1 LRVAY
6 IRVSSIDQNEQ
17 RQIEEMKKFGAE
29 RIFIEK
35 QSGATITHR
44 PVFQEALDFVRDQD
58 IFIVEAIDRLGR
70 NYDEIIASVN
80 YLKKKNVQLII
91 TSLPI
96 MAEAIGNPLL
106 DKFIKDLIIQILA
119 MIAEQERTESKR
131 RQAQGIKIAKANGVY
146 KGRPKLYSANAKDP
160 QRRLVYKNIV
170 EDLKGV
176 AIAKI
181 AKDYNVTRQTVY
193 RIKKRQHGQ
202 SRIVDHAAVSI
213 LFAYFLKNCSN
224 FHQ

>member
-1 LRVAY
+1 MKIAY

-17 RQIEEMKKFGAE
+17 RQIEEMEKFGAE
-29 RIFIEK
+29 KIFIEK
-35 QSGATITHR
+35 QSGATISHR
-44 PVFQEALDFVRDQD
+44 PIFQEALDFVREQD

-70 NYDEIIASVN
+70 NYDEIIDSVN
-80 YLKKKNVQLII
+80 YLKKKNVRLII

-146 KGRPKLYSANAKDP
+146 KGRPKLYSAETKDP
-160 QRRLVYKNIV
+160 QRRLVYKSIV
-170 EDLKGV
+170 QDLENGV
-176 AIAKI
+176 AISKI

-193 RIKKRQHGQ
+193 RIKKEMDQLYR
-202 SRIVDHAAVSI
+202 
-213 LFAYFLKNCSN
+213 LN
-224 FHQ
+224 

>member
-1 LRVAY
+1 MKIAY

-29 RIFIEK
+29 KIFIEK
-35 QSGATITHR
+35 QSGATISHR
-44 PVFQEALDFVRDQD
+44 PIFQEALDFVREQD

-70 NYDEIIASVN
+70 NYDEIIDSVN
-80 YLKKKNVQLII
+80 YLKKNVRLII

-131 RQAQGIKIAKANGVY
+131 RQTQGIKIAKANGVY
-146 KGRPKLYSANAKDP
+146 KGRPKLYSADAKDP
-160 QRRLVYKNIV
+160 QRRLVYRSIV
-170 EDLKGV
+170 QDLENGV
-176 AIAKI
+176 AISKI
-181 AKDYNVTRQTVY
+181 ATDYNVTRQTIY
-193 RIKKRQHGQ
+193 RIKKEIDQL
-202 SRIVDHAAVSI
+202 IV
-213 LFAYFLKNCSN
+213 
-224 FHQ
+224 

>member
-1 LRVAY
+1 MKIAY

-17 RQIEEMKKFGAE
+17 RQIEEMEKFGAE
-29 RIFIEK
+29 KIFIEK
-35 QSGATITHR
+35 QSGATISHR
-44 PVFQEALDFVRDQD
+44 PIFQEALDFVREQD

-70 NYDEIIASVN
+70 NYDEIIDSVN
-80 YLKKKNVQLII
+80 YLKKNVRLII

-146 KGRPKLYSANAKDP
+146 KGRPKLYSAETKDP
-160 QRRLVYKNIV
+160 QRRLVYKSIV
-170 EDLKGV
+170 QDLENGV
-176 AIAKI
+176 AISKI
-181 AKDYNVTRQTVY
+181 SKDYNVTRQTIY
-193 RIKKRQHGQ
+193 RIKKE
-202 SRIVDHAAVSI
+202 I
-213 LFAYFLKNCSN
+213 LF
-224 FHQ
+224 

>member
-1 LRVAY
+1 MKVAY

-29 RIFIEK
+29 KIFIEK
-35 QSGATITHR
+35 QSGATISHR
-44 PVFQEALDFVRDQD
+44 PIFQEALDFVREQD

-70 NYDEIIASVN
+70 NYDEIIESVN
-80 YLKKKNVQLII
+80 YLKKKNVQLVI

-106 DKFIKDLIIQILA
+106 DKFIKDLIVQILA

-146 KGRPKLYSANAKDP
+146 KGRPKLYSPTAKDP
-160 QRRLVYKNIV
+160 QKRAVFRNIIV
-170 EDLKGV
+170 ELEKGT
-176 AIAKI
+176 AISEIAKE
-181 AKDYNVTRQTVY
+181 YGVTRQTVY
-193 RIKKRQHGQ
+193 RIKK
-202 SRIVDHAAVSI
+202 DHDQ
-213 LFAYFLKNCSN
+213 LN
-224 FHQ
+224 

>member
-1 LRVAY
+1 MEAIYEINLKIAY

-29 RIFIEK
+29 KIFIEK
-35 QSGATITHR
+35 QSGATITQR
-44 PVFQEALDFVRDQD
+44 PIFQEALDFVREQD

-70 NYDEIIASVN
+70 NYDEIIDSVN
-80 YLKKKNVQLII
+80 YLKKKNVRLII

-119 MIAEQERTESKR
+119 MIAEQERAESKR

-146 KGRPKLYSANAKDP
+146 KGRPKLYSADTKDP
-160 QRRLVYKNIV
+160 QRRLVYRSIV
-170 EDLKGV
+170 QDLENGV
-176 AIAKI
+176 AISKI
-181 AKDYNVTRQTVY
+181 AKDYNVTRQTIY
-193 RIKKRQHGQ
+193 RIKKELDQL
-202 SRIVDHAAVSI
+202 IV
-213 LFAYFLKNCSN
+213 
-224 FHQ
+224 

>member
-1 LRVAY
+1 MVGESRYKLLKIAY

-29 RIFIEK
+29 KIFIEK

-44 PVFQEALDFVRDQD
+44 PIFQEALDFVREQD
-58 IFIVEAIDRLGR
+58 VFIVEAIDRLGR
-70 NYDEIIASVN
+70 NYDEIIDSVN
-80 YLKKKNVQLII
+80 YLKKKNVRLII

-146 KGRPKLYSANAKDP
+146 KGRPKLYSAETKDP
-160 QRRLVYKNIV
+160 QRRLVYKSIV
-170 EDLKGV
+170 QDLENGV
-176 AIAKI
+176 AISKI

-193 RIKKRQHGQ
+193 RIKKEMDQL
-202 SRIVDHAAVSI
+202 IV
-213 LFAYFLKNCSN
+213 
-224 FHQ
+224 